1 MGLAAR
7 ALGPAFLLLGV
18 ALLADAVA
26 TGQARLSVVLI
37 VPVVSGSS
45 PTLLGGVAGL
55 LLGIFLLP
63 LSFGDGAEGD
73 EPPARARPIAPG
85 GVAAPVREGASG
97 GLVLIGPVPIFFGS
111 WARPS
116 RRNYWLAVLA
126 GFLLLGL
133 ALLLAA
139 LLV

>member
-18 ALLADAVA
+18 VLLAEAVA
-26 TGQARLSVVLI
+26 TGQASLSVVLI

-45 PTLLGGVAGL
+45 PTLLGGVASL

-63 LSFGDGAEGD
+63 LSFGDGGEGD
-73 EPPARARPIAPG
+73 APPAPTPASAPG
-85 GVAAPVREGASG
+85 GAAAPVGEGGSG

-111 WARPS
+111 WARTSP
-116 RRNYWLAVLA
+116 RNYWLAVLA